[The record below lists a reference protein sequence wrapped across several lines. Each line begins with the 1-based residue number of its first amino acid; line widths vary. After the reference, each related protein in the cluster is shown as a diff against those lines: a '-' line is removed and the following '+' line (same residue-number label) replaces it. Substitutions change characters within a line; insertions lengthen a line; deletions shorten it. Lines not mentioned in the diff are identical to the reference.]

1 MEPEKKIP
9 VRWSK
14 GQSGNPAGR
23 PQSSRQ
29 RIAERLIADIT
40 DKWETHGSAVLE
52 HLACNEPAKFAQI
65 AYGLVP
71 KDVFLSVAQQPPGN
85 LSPESWQ
92 ALTGVLDAIQAAK
105 VGADV
110 EPAAIF
116 QFLEHCL
123 RAEFAK
129 PVSPAEP
136 ALALAAPVPR
146 CPV

>member
-9 VRWSK
+9 GRWSK

-92 ALTGVLDAIQAAK
+92 ALTGVLDAIQAAQI
-105 VGADV
+105 GADV
-110 EPAAIF
+110 QPADIF
-116 QFLEHCL
+116 SFLEHCL
-123 RAEFAK
+123 RSEFAK
-129 PVSPAEP
+129 PVSPADD
-136 ALALAAPVPR
+136 LAVLPGEVPPPP
-146 CPV
+146 C